1 MLTIEPST
9 HTAPAYFTRVHIGV
23 VYNCGMRCAR
33 WETAAAPDPDG
44 IQLEKIQAYLREHTR
59 IKWVWYDYA
68 CLPQGQRTAEE
79 SAIFKRMLNAVNM
92 LYLGCSVLLLVD
104 SSYPSRF
111 WTQFEA
117 WLSMQTCAAD
127 GLATAADDI
136 RRWTLVCILGAKP
149 QWEGDKLE
157 TMWRRAKA
165 DFALAELSRRD
176 VTVTNQSDKDA
187 QLPKIKKLDDQV
199 RSAFSEM
206 HGRSLKMRELA
217 KRKRGE
223 AAALLA
229 EATRLEQEAD
239 AMDAQVD
246 RVFGV

>member
-1 MLTIEPST
+1 M
-9 HTAPAYFTRVHIGV
+9 
-23 VYNCGMRCAR
+23 
-33 WETAAAPDPDG
+33 APDPDG
-44 IQLEKIQAYLREHTR
+44 IQLSEIQAYLRQHER

-79 SAIFKRMLNAVNM
+79 NAIFKRMLNAVNM

-117 WLSMQTCAAD
+117 WLSMQTCAAE
-127 GLATAADDI
+127 GLATAADDV

-149 QWEGDKLE
+149 QWEGDKIE

-165 DFALAELSRRD
+165 DFALKELSRRD

-199 RSAFSEM
+199 RAAFSEM
-206 HGRSLKMRELA
+206 HGKSREMRQLA
-217 KRKRGE
+217 ERKRGE

-246 RVFGV
+246 CAFGV